1 MDARVKARAGHR
13 SCCRMCRQRN
23 STAELHAEASC
34 EVLYVLP
41 GDAAGTGAAR
51 RRPFQCLAAQIG
63 GAERD
68 LEVADIALDHR
79 HEFVLTAAVEAEPE
93 PEAVRQRDLLLDG
106 LAWIDCGRTLVL

>member
-23 STAELHAEASC
+23 STADLHAEAPR

-41 GDAAGTGAAR
+41 GDAAGAGAAR
-51 RRPFQCLAAQIG
+51 RRPFQRLAAQVV

-79 HEFVLTAAVEAEPE
+79 QELVLAAAVKAEPE
-93 PEAVRQRDLLLDG
+93 PEAVRQRD
-106 LAWIDCGRTLVL
+106 